1 MGKDWHWGG
10 RSTKRGGGEGGGGAA
25 TTSCGGDKNNSATP
39 SGCMS
44 AVLQFFD
51 FHQFQFALHQP
62 QPPLKP
68 HSFLPEDPTLLKGVE
83 APRNSLESEESSLS
97 SMSKEEEE
105 NLNIPVGIQI
115 KTSGDTRLKVGATND
130 LSSESSCSPA
140 TKTPN
145 LVARL
150 MGLDLLPDD
159 SLSPSSS
166 SHQATQ
172 LPLGK
177 SHFLH
182 LQPQNSKKQP
192 LQHRPS
198 CHHRCFLDND
208 FMGTRSLP
216 ETPRISSA
224 RRSDVDHR
232 LSLQINKENIGTSEE
247 LELSRSLSI
256 LSKRK
261 EMMKHEDERSPSH
274 YAKQIVKQVKESVGR
289 RAGLDI
295 TNTVK
300 FRDQG
305 RDHEHAAPNKSK
317 KNPKVCSKSGDEF
330 SPQHSTPSCSPR
342 LRFLETKTKPLS
354 TSSTKDQKPHSP
366 KPLSPLSSSSID
378 NHSQVKIPLKL
389 KVQPLQ
395 NHHHNQQSPIKKCK
409 KATGQHFGAR
419 LKKSPKTSDTI
430 RNKQEEP
437 FVRPS
442 TAKNPNHSDKKC
454 KKTPLSTDLLNIAVP
469 NLVPFKKEPS
479 PPTTKIPQKQMHGG
493 QSSKCSSSLSS
504 CGTPKY
510 EEEARHMP
518 ADREK
523 ESEEKAMTTTQ
534 AQGAAEFQYISRI
547 LKRTGIDR
555 DTPVSSIQFF
565 SPSLPLHP
573 SIFHQ
578 LEKPHATIPHPANPL
593 LIFHLV
599 NEFLPEILKPH
610 VKNCHEMRGWELY
623 EKLYEKIGSIK
634 CCNCEV
640 LEDIDAMVDEDLPK
654 WKLRRARGYVEE
666 EGEEIVA
673 EIERDI
679 LEKLVHETTV
689 DYGVGVRTE
698 TALLH

>member
-10 RSTKRGGGEGGGGAA
+10 RSTKRGGGEGGGRPEGGGGGA

-51 FHQFQFALHQP
+51 FHQFQFVLHQP

-172 LPLGK
+172 LPLG
-177 SHFLH
+177 
-182 LQPQNSKKQP
+182 N
-192 LQHRPS
+192 

-256 LSKRK
+256 L
-261 EMMKHEDERSPSH
+261 
-274 YAKQIVKQVKESVGR
+274 
-289 RAGLDI
+289 
-295 TNTVK
+295 N
-300 FRDQG
+300 QG

-330 SPQHSTPSCSPR
+330 SPSKQHSTPSCSPR

-366 KPLSPLSSSSID
+366 KPLSPLSSSSMD

-419 LKKSPKTSDTI
+419 LKKSPKTSETI

-479 PPTTKIPQKQMHGG
+479 PPTTKIPQKQV
-493 QSSKCSSSLSS
+493 
-504 CGTPKY
+504 Y

-518 ADREK
+518 AAREK

-547 LKRTGIDR
+547 LKRTGLDR

-578 LEKPHATIPHPANPL
+578 LEKPHATTPHPANPL

-634 CCNCEV
+634 CWNCEV

-654 WKLRRARGYVEE
+654 WKLRRARGYAEE
-666 EGEEIVA
+666 EEEEIVA

-698 TALLH
+698 TALLHCEYVTEATKQCLTPSHGYSRTTPMR